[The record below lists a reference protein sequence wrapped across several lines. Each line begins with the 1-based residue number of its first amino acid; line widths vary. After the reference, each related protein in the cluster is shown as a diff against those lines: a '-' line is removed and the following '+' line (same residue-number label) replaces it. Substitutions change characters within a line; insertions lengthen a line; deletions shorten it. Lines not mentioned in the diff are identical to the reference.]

1 MYADLIDMELL
12 GIPLYF
18 IINHSLW
25 YKKYKKVKKGQ
36 KGDGTGVGRALG
48 NYYYTG

>member
-1 MYADLIDMELL
+1 MYAYLIDMELL
-12 GIPLYF
+12 GILLYF
-18 IINHSLW
+18 ITNHSLW
-25 YKKYKKVKKGQ
+25 YKKYKKDK